1 MGDVNVWSWCYPL
14 GGAKGPALPPPL
26 WVATATPDSQPL
38 STVYE
43 NEDQLL
49 WSPSVLPERE
59 VEEFLYR
66 AVKRR
71 WQEMAGPQIP
81 EGEVVKDSE
90 QVGGHTLGSSQ
101 GMVRQCG
108 QWDGAHIEPTCEGQ
122 WFQCSCHSGY
132 AVTPDSCHGQGAN
145 TIAAV
150 EGMLWVQPVA
160 LGLWCK
166 PW

>member
-1 MGDVNVWSWCYPL
+1 M
-14 GGAKGPALPPPL
+14 PALLPPL

-49 WSPSVLPERE
+49 WSPTVLPERE

-90 QVGGHTLGSSQ
+90 QVGPHVEQQPGSQ
-101 GMVRQCG
+101 GVSNSVASGMERTLNPLVRGNGVNAPCR
-108 QWDGAHIEPTCEGQ
+108 
-122 WFQCSCHSGY
+122 SCYDSAG
-132 AVTPDSCHGQGAN
+132 TPDSCHGQGVN
-145 TIAAV
+145 TIVAV
-150 EGMLWVQPVA
+150 GAMLWGQHVA
-160 LGLWCK
+160 LGLWCR
-166 PW
+166 